1 MSYTAIQLYAFMI
14 CPFSSHSFIVYI
26 HVTADFSLNPAEGRR
41 RRTRRRRRMVEE
53 PLHWSCQWDQDYFF
67 PSLSIL
73 DGWKFSRISDMWRWV
88 GTGNNIRYME
98 VVGGHW

>member
-1 MSYTAIQLYAFMI
+1 MGRGGGGGGG
-14 CPFSSHSFIVYI
+14 
-26 HVTADFSLNPAEGRR
+26 DGGWLNRR
-41 RRTRRRRRMVEE
+41 RRGRGRRRRRMVEE
-53 PLHWSCQWDQDYFF
+53 PLHWSRQWDQDYFF

-73 DGWKFSRISDMWRWV
+73 DGWKFSRISAMWRWV